1 MCIWSAV
8 AMPKLL
14 LKPSKARAGAPPA
27 PQDATSLE
35 NYIFQ
40 HLIFILTHKLKVH
53 IYILLYNTY
62 NLDLLFIIIYI
73 NIQKTLQSR
82 YQ

>member
-27 PQDATSLE
+27 PQVATSLE

-53 IYILLYNTY
+53 M
-62 NLDLLFIIIYI
+62 
-73 NIQKTLQSR
+73 
-82 YQ
+82 